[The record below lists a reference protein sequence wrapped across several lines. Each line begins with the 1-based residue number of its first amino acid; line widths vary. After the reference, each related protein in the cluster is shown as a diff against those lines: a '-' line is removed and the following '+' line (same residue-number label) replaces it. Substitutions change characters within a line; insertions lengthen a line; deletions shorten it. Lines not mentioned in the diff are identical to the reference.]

1 MPRRPDPFIEIRH
14 EAERFLE
21 SNNID
26 TLPIDP
32 FEIARS
38 LNIELHPLP
47 ARRGGASGILLH
59 VHGEFGICYPTH
71 VNSVGFMNF
80 SVAHEL
86 GHYLL
91 PGHIDAL
98 RDGFG
103 PHVSNAGFRSDDRFE
118 READNFA
125 AALLMPSK
133 LFLAAAR
140 TSGDGF
146 KAIESLSK
154 LCNTSMEATAIRYAQ
169 TSPDPVAVIRS
180 ENNTIDYV
188 FMSESLKDFSGIDWI
203 RGNLT
208 PLPGGSVTARFNATQ
223 SRIKNR
229 ERDQGMSRLQDWF
242 NGPHSQEILEEVV
255 GLGRYGKTLTV
266 LTGMESPDEVEDE
279 DEKLEV
285 SWDPK
290 F

>member
-1 MPRRPDPFIEIRH
+1 MSKRSDPYLGVRLQ
-14 EAERFLE
+14 AEQFLQ
-21 SNNID
+21 SKKID
-26 TLPIDP
+26 TLPISP
-32 FEIARS
+32 FEIARG
-38 LNIELHPLP
+38 LGIELKPLP
-47 ARRGGASGILLH
+47 DRPGGASGMFVH
-59 VHGEFGICYPTH
+59 VQGKFGICYPTH
-71 VNSVGFMNF
+71 VKSYGFVNF

-86 GHYLL
+86 GHYLI
-91 PGHIDAL
+91 PGHVEAFFDESTQ
-98 RDGFG
+98 
-103 PHVSNAGFRSDDRFE
+103 HTSYAGFRSDNHYE

-140 TSGDGF
+140 TRGDGL
-146 KAIESLSK
+146 KAIESLAD
-154 LCNTSMEATAIRYAQ
+154 LCKTSFEATAIRYAQ

-180 ENNTIDYV
+180 ENNTIDYA

-203 RGNLT
+203 RGKRT

-266 LTGMESPDEVEDE
+266 LTGMESPDEVEDD
-279 DEKLEV
+279 DEKLED
-285 SWDPK
+285 SWNPK